1 MKLRRFLLI
10 VTLVMSILV
19 LSSCVREP
27 EHRTYDINE
36 SFSGIRVEVDT
47 AEVKIVPTSGEARV
61 VCEGDFTVEVKDGE
75 LKITEINDH
84 TNWLKRIFTKSE
96 YEVTVY
102 LPNSEYEYISIY
114 CSVGEVDIEEINAKT
129 ITAMMETGD
138 IELSGITSET
148 VKILNETGVI
158 DVENC
163 KSDKFEVTNDT
174 GMVELSRIECS
185 SLKAINDTGRIDITG
200 AKAEDAYIEV
210 ETGDIKLEDV
220 IISGKL
226 TITADTG
233 DISFTLCDGGEVY
246 ITSNTGDVKGSFLTD
261 KIIFA
266 ESDTGRIDVPHL
278 TSGGKCEITT
288 DTGDIIITIGE

>member
-36 SFSGIRVEVDT
+36 SFSGIRIEVDT
-47 AEVKIVPTSGEARV
+47 ADLKIVPTSGEAKV
-61 VCEGDFTVEVKDGE
+61 VCEGDFTVEVKDGS
-75 LKITEINDH
+75 LRVTEINDRRS
-84 TNWLKRIFTKSE
+84 WLERIFTKYE

-102 LPNSEYEYISIY
+102 LPEAEYDTL
-114 CSVGEVDIEEINAKT
+114 SVECDTGEVDIDEIRVKAVT
-129 ITAMMETGD
+129 VTVDTGD

-148 VKILNETGVI
+148 ITILNETGLI

-163 KSDKFEVTNDT
+163 RADIFEIRNET
-174 GMVELSRIECS
+174 GKVELSDIECS
-185 SLKAINDTGRIDITG
+185 SIKAINETGRIEITN
-200 AKAEDAYIEV
+200 ARAEAAYIEV
-210 ETGDIKLEDV
+210 ETGDIKLDDV
-220 IISGKL
+220 IASGKL

-233 DISFTLCDGGEVY
+233 DIKFKHCDGSEVY
-246 ITSNTGDVKGSFLTD
+246 ITSNTGNVKGSFLTD

>member
-10 VTLVMSILV
+10 VTLVMSILA

-36 SFSGIRVEVDT
+36 SFSGIRVEADT

-75 LKITEINDH
+75 LQVTEINDRR
-84 TNWLKRIFTKSE
+84 NWLERIFTKDE
-96 YEVTVY
+96 YETTVY
-102 LPNSEYEYISIY
+102 LPEAEYETLYVE
-114 CSVGEVDIEEINAKT
+114 CDTGEVDIDEIRVKT
-129 ITAMMETGD
+129 VTVTVDTGD
-138 IELSGITSET
+138 VEISGITSET
-148 VKILNETGVI
+148 ITILNETGAI
-158 DVENC
+158 DTEGC
-163 KSDKFEVTNDT
+163 HADIFEIKNET
-174 GMVELSRIECS
+174 GNMELSDIECS
-185 SLKAINDTGRIDITG
+185 SLKAINETGRIEITG
-200 AKAEDAYIEV
+200 AKAEEAYIQV
-210 ETGDIKLEDV
+210 ETGDIKLENV
-220 IISGKL
+220 ITSGKL
-226 TITADTG
+226 TITANTG
-233 DISFTLCDGGEVY
+233 DIKFKHCDGSEVY

-288 DTGDIIITIGE
+288 DTGDIIITIGQ